1 MRKVIGIGETILDI
15 LFRDGQ
21 PQAAVPGGSVYNAV
35 ISLGR
40 MGQNVTFISETGN
53 DRVGEMILANMRE
66 NGVDT
71 ANVNVFPE
79 GKSPVSLAFLN
90 ERNDAE
96 YIFYKDYPRQR
107 LEVNM
112 PEISSDDIIMIGSYF
127 AITPVLRDK
136 VKELLDRAHDA
147 GAIIYYDVNFRSTHA
162 NEAIK
167 LMPTII
173 ENFEYADILRGSTED
188 FQNMFRQPDADKVYS
203 NHVGFYCPNFI
214 CTDADGD
221 VRLRTKHV
229 CKDYPVTPLKAVST
243 IGAGDNFN
251 AGVVYGLLKYRVR
264 RADLAEL
271 TEADWD
277 AIIRCGMDFS
287 ADVCKSVRILYQRN
301 LRSLTANAEVS
312 QKLHVKY
319 LIFCTNFKNM
329 SRSFS

>member
-136 VKELLDRAHDA
+136 VKELLDRARDA

-264 RADLAEL
+264 RADLAKL

-287 ADVCKSVRILYQRN
+287 ADVCKSVSN
-301 LRSLTANAEVS
+301 SVSKEFAES
-312 QKLHVKY
+312 Y
-319 LIFCTNFKNM
+319 
-329 SRSFS
+329 R

>member
-112 PEISSDDIIMIGSYF
+112 PEISSDDIIMIGAYF

-287 ADVCKSVRILYQRN
+287 ADVCKSVSN
-301 LRSLTANAEVS
+301 SVSKEFAES
-312 QKLHVKY
+312 Y
-319 LIFCTNFKNM
+319 
-329 SRSFS
+329 R

>member
-136 VKELLDRAHDA
+136 VKELLDRARDA

-221 VRLRTKHV
+221 VRLRTKYV

-287 ADVCKSVRILYQRN
+287 ADVCKSVSN
-301 LRSLTANAEVS
+301 SVSKEFAES
-312 QKLHVKY
+312 Y
-319 LIFCTNFKNM
+319 
-329 SRSFS
+329 R

>member
-136 VKELLDRAHDA
+136 VKELLDRARDA

-287 ADVCKSVRILYQRN
+287 ADVCKSVSN
-301 LRSLTANAEVS
+301 SVSKEFAES
-312 QKLHVKY
+312 Y
-319 LIFCTNFKNM
+319 
-329 SRSFS
+329 R

>member
-287 ADVCKSVRILYQRN
+287 ADVCKSVSN
-301 LRSLTANAEVS
+301 SVSKEFAES
-312 QKLHVKY
+312 D
-319 LIFCTNFKNM
+319 
-329 SRSFS
+329 R

>member
-188 FQNMFRQPDADKVYS
+188 FQNMFRQPDADKVYRDY
-203 NHVGFYCPNFI
+203 VEFYCPNFI

-287 ADVCKSVRILYQRN
+287 ADVCKSVSN
-301 LRSLTANAEVS
+301 SVSKEFAES
-312 QKLHVKY
+312 Y
-319 LIFCTNFKNM
+319 
-329 SRSFS
+329 R

>member
-136 VKELLDRAHDA
+136 VKELLDRARDA

-251 AGVVYGLLKYRVR
+251 AGVIYGLLKYRVR

-287 ADVCKSVRILYQRN
+287 ADVCKSVSN
-301 LRSLTANAEVS
+301 SVSKEFAES
-312 QKLHVKY
+312 Y
-319 LIFCTNFKNM
+319 
-329 SRSFS
+329 R

>member
-53 DRVGEMILANMRE
+53 DRVGEMILANMPE

-287 ADVCKSVRILYQRN
+287 ADVCKSVSN
-301 LRSLTANAEVS
+301 SVSKEFAES
-312 QKLHVKY
+312 Y
-319 LIFCTNFKNM
+319 
-329 SRSFS
+329 R

>member
-15 LFRDGQ
+15 LFRNGQ

-287 ADVCKSVRILYQRN
+287 ADVCKSVSN
-301 LRSLTANAEVS
+301 SVSKEFAES
-312 QKLHVKY
+312 Y
-319 LIFCTNFKNM
+319 
-329 SRSFS
+329 R

>member
-21 PQAAVPGGSVYNAV
+21 PQAAVRRGSVYNAV

-287 ADVCKSVRILYQRN
+287 ADVCKSVSN
-301 LRSLTANAEVS
+301 SVSKEFAES
-312 QKLHVKY
+312 Y
-319 LIFCTNFKNM
+319 
-329 SRSFS
+329 R

>member
-66 NGVDT
+66 NRVDT

-203 NHVGFYCPNFI
+203 NHVGFYCSNFI

-287 ADVCKSVRILYQRN
+287 ADVCKSVSN
-301 LRSLTANAEVS
+301 SVSKEFAES
-312 QKLHVKY
+312 Y
-319 LIFCTNFKNM
+319 
-329 SRSFS
+329 R

>member
-15 LFRDGQ
+15 LFRGGQ

-136 VKELLDRAHDA
+136 VKELLDRARDA

-287 ADVCKSVRILYQRN
+287 ADVCKSVSN
-301 LRSLTANAEVS
+301 SVSKEFAES
-312 QKLHVKY
+312 Y
-319 LIFCTNFKNM
+319 
-329 SRSFS
+329 R

>member
-79 GKSPVSLAFLN
+79 EKSPVSLAFLN

-287 ADVCKSVRILYQRN
+287 ADVCKSVSN
-301 LRSLTANAEVS
+301 SVSKEFAES
-312 QKLHVKY
+312 Y
-319 LIFCTNFKNM
+319 
-329 SRSFS
+329 R

>member
-53 DRVGEMILANMRE
+53 ARVGEMILANMRE

-287 ADVCKSVRILYQRN
+287 ADVCKSVSN
-301 LRSLTANAEVS
+301 CVSKEFAES
-312 QKLHVKY
+312 Y
-319 LIFCTNFKNM
+319 
-329 SRSFS
+329 R

>member
-40 MGQNVTFISETGN
+40 MGQNVTFSSETGN
-53 DRVGEMILANMRE
+53 ARVGEMILANMRE

-287 ADVCKSVRILYQRN
+287 ADVCKSVSN
-301 LRSLTANAEVS
+301 SVSKEFAES
-312 QKLHVKY
+312 Y
-319 LIFCTNFKNM
+319 
-329 SRSFS
+329 R

>member
-21 PQAAVPGGSVYNAV
+21 PQAAVPGGTVYNAV

-79 GKSPVSLAFLN
+79 VN
-90 ERNDAE
+90 ERNVAE

-147 GAIIYYDVNFRSTHA
+147 GAIIY
-162 NEAIK
+162 
-167 LMPTII
+167 
-173 ENFEYADILRGSTED
+173 
-188 FQNMFRQPDADKVYS
+188 
-203 NHVGFYCPNFI
+203 
-214 CTDADGD
+214 
-221 VRLRTKHV
+221 
-229 CKDYPVTPLKAVST
+229 
-243 IGAGDNFN
+243 
-251 AGVVYGLLKYRVR
+251 
-264 RADLAEL
+264 
-271 TEADWD
+271 
-277 AIIRCGMDFS
+277 
-287 ADVCKSVRILYQRN
+287 
-301 LRSLTANAEVS
+301 
-312 QKLHVKY
+312 
-319 LIFCTNFKNM
+319 
-329 SRSFS
+329 

>member
-21 PQAAVPGGSVYNAV
+21 PQAAVPGGFFYNDLF
-35 ISLGR
+35 SLGR
-40 MGQNVTFISETGN
+40 LGNIFIFISEPGH

-287 ADVCKSVRILYQRN
+287 ADVCKSVSN
-301 LRSLTANAEVS
+301 SVSKEFAES
-312 QKLHVKY
+312 Y
-319 LIFCTNFKNM
+319 
-329 SRSFS
+329 R

>member
-162 NEAIK
+162 NESMK

-287 ADVCKSVRILYQRN
+287 ADVCKSVSNSVSREF
-301 LRSLTANAEVS
+301 AES
-312 QKLHVKY
+312 Y
-319 LIFCTNFKNM
+319 
-329 SRSFS
+329 R

>member
-1 MRKVIGIGETILDI
+1 
-15 LFRDGQ
+15 
-21 PQAAVPGGSVYNAV
+21 
-35 ISLGR
+35 

-136 VKELLDRAHDA
+136 VKELLDRARDA

-287 ADVCKSVRILYQRN
+287 ADVCKSVSN
-301 LRSLTANAEVS
+301 SVS
-312 QKLHVKY
+312 KEFVESY
-319 LIFCTNFKNM
+319 
-329 SRSFS
+329 R

>member
-229 CKDYPVTPLKAVST
+229 CKDYPVTPLKAAST

-287 ADVCKSVRILYQRN
+287 ADVCKSVSN
-301 LRSLTANAEVS
+301 SVSKEFAES
-312 QKLHVKY
+312 Y
-319 LIFCTNFKNM
+319 
-329 SRSFS
+329 R

>member
-21 PQAAVPGGSVYNAV
+21 PEAAVPGGSVYNAM

-53 DRVGEMILANMRE
+53 DRVGEMILANMRN

-90 ERNDAE
+90 ENNDAE

-107 LEVNM
+107 LDVNM
-112 PEISSDDIIMIGSYF
+112 PDVSADDIIMIGSYF

-136 VKELLDRAHDA
+136 VKELLDKAHEA
-147 GAIIYYDVNFRSTHA
+147 GAIIYYDVNFRSTHV

-173 ENFEYADILRGSTED
+173 ENFEYTDILRGSTED
-188 FQNMFRQPDADKVYS
+188 FQNMFCQTDADKVYQ
-203 NHVGFYCPNFI
+203 NHVAFYCPNFI
-214 CTDADGD
+214 CTDAGGD
-221 VRLRTKHV
+221 VRLRTKNV
-229 CKDYPVTPLKAVST
+229 CKNYPVTPLKAVSLNSAT
-243 IGAGDNFN
+243 
-251 AGVVYGLLKYRVR
+251 LL
-264 RADLAEL
+264 
-271 TEADWD
+271 
-277 AIIRCGMDFS
+277 
-287 ADVCKSVRILYQRN
+287 
-301 LRSLTANAEVS
+301 
-312 QKLHVKY
+312 
-319 LIFCTNFKNM
+319 
-329 SRSFS
+329 

>member
-203 NHVGFYCPNFI
+203 DHVEFYCPNFI

-277 AIIRCGMDFS
+277 AIICCGMDFS
-287 ADVCKSVRILYQRN
+287 ADVCKSVSN
-301 LRSLTANAEVS
+301 SVSKEFAES
-312 QKLHVKY
+312 Y
-319 LIFCTNFKNM
+319 
-329 SRSFS
+329 R

>member
-229 CKDYPVTPLKAVST
+229 CKDYPVIPLKAVST

-287 ADVCKSVRILYQRN
+287 ADVCKSVSN
-301 LRSLTANAEVS
+301 SVSKEFAES
-312 QKLHVKY
+312 Y
-319 LIFCTNFKNM
+319 
-329 SRSFS
+329 R

>member
-112 PEISSDDIIMIGSYF
+112 PEISSDDIIMIGSCF

-136 VKELLDRAHDA
+136 VKELLDRARDA

-287 ADVCKSVRILYQRN
+287 ADVCKSVSN
-301 LRSLTANAEVS
+301 SVSKEFAES
-312 QKLHVKY
+312 Y
-319 LIFCTNFKNM
+319 
-329 SRSFS
+329 R

>member
-221 VRLRTKHV
+221 VRLCTKHV

-287 ADVCKSVRILYQRN
+287 ADVCKSVSN
-301 LRSLTANAEVS
+301 SVSKEFAES
-312 QKLHVKY
+312 Y
-319 LIFCTNFKNM
+319 
-329 SRSFS
+329 R

>member
-136 VKELLDRAHDA
+136 VKELLYRARDA

-287 ADVCKSVRILYQRN
+287 ADVCKSVSN
-301 LRSLTANAEVS
+301 SVSKEFAES
-312 QKLHVKY
+312 Y
-319 LIFCTNFKNM
+319 
-329 SRSFS
+329 R

>member
-287 ADVCKSVRILYQRN
+287 ADVCKSVSN
-301 LRSLTANAEVS
+301 SVS
-312 QKLHVKY
+312 KEFVESY
-319 LIFCTNFKNM
+319 
-329 SRSFS
+329 R